1 MKTRT
6 ARCCCGDLSITVSGD
21 PERVIA
27 CHCDYCQR
35 RTGNNFQVSCWY
47 FGDQIVSRTG
57 HGQAYRGP
65 DNPGVDYT
73 FCPRCGSTVYWE
85 LSVFRDI
92 ADVRVYGIAVGCFV
106 DADFPKP
113 DLEIWA
119 NKKHHW
125 IGEIEGVDSYDEFPP
140 GERMMP
146 AGIGSR
152 PGTQGRWPN

>member
-6 ARCCCGDLSITVSGD
+6 ARCCCGDVSITVSGE
-21 PERVIA
+21 PERVVA

-35 RTGNNFQVSCWY
+35 RTGNIFQVSCWY

-57 HGQAYRGP
+57 QLQASRGP

-85 LSVFRDI
+85 LTVFRDI
-92 ADVRVYGIAVGCFV
+92 ADARVYGIAVGCFA

-119 NKKHHW
+119 DKKHHW
-125 IGEIEGVDSYDEFPP
+125 IADLEGVDSYDGFPP

-146 AGIGSR
+146 VGIGDR
-152 PGTQGRWPN
+152 PGS